1 MVQGTPL
8 RATIVDYRLQ
18 CRAKK
23 LDPQTLRW
31 YEQKLSV
38 FVDAIEAEGVTTCE
52 GLTVPILHAAFAA
65 LDTGTRSD
73 MTLRGYH
80 QVAMGWLT
88 YLVEEEFVG
97 PKLRKRMK
105 GIKPAAPERLIKSFT
120 AEQVTRL
127 RDAARHEMS
136 RWLMQRDRAIVGVL
150 VETGLRAHELCG
162 LTRGNTDIE
171 DDPHVKVIG
180 KRDKE
185 REVGPLSYETC
196 REIGRYLRSQPRG
209 DRDTL
214 FVNRYH
220 QALTPS
226 GLDQMLYRLR
236 DWAGMQDENVEVRAH
251 VFRHTFAVNALR
263 SGMDIKRLSLL
274 MGHSNV
280 TTTEVYLR
288 DFQQKEARRRA

>member
-1 MVQGTPL
+1 MSHTSL
-8 RATIVDYRLQ
+8 RATAADYRLQ

-31 YEQKLSV
+31 YDQKLATII
-38 FVDAIEAEGVTTCE
+38 DAIEAEGVTYAE
-52 GLTVPILHAAFAA
+52 DLTVPIMNAAFAS
-65 LDTGTRSD
+65 LDTGTRSK
-73 MTLRGYH
+73 MTLKGYH

-88 YLVEEEFVG
+88 YLVDEELVG
-97 PKLRKRMK
+97 PRIRKRLK
-105 GIKPAAPERLIKSFT
+105 ESKPQVPQRLIKTLT
-120 AEQVTRL
+120 AEQVERL
-127 RDAARHEMS
+127 AAAAKHEMAK
-136 RWLMQRDRAIVGVL
+136 WMVYRDRAMLGML
-150 VETGLRAHELCG
+150 VETGIRAQELCD
-162 LTRGNTDIE
+162 LTRSNVDIE
-171 DDPHVKVIG
+171 ADPHVRVIG

-185 REVGPLSYETC
+185 REVGPLTYETC

-209 DRDTL
+209 DRDLL

-236 DWAGMQDENVEVRAH
+236 DWAGMGDEDIEVRAH
-251 VFRHTFAVNALR
+251 VFRHTFAVNCLR

-288 DFQQKEARRRA
+288 DFQQREARRR